1 MYEGLQT
8 CMPSCV
14 CVCEEEEAIIRM
26 GRVRKYIAFSQEK
39 SKLYPQRI
47 YFFQDRM
54 VGGVVGDG

>member
-14 CVCEEEEAIIRM
+14 RVCEEEEKIIRM
-26 GRVRKYIAFSQEK
+26 GRVRQHIAFSQEK
-39 SKLYPQRI
+39 KQAVSPAHL
-47 YFFQDRM
+47 FFQDRM